1 MENEVIPGQ
10 NVRRNLSLSDSILNN
25 LSRKKE
31 NVSNIDSIAK
41 CEKNDITY
49 GYYRDLRVDIIFFTL
64 TLNKISN
71 MRSRYLYRKLASF
84 DIPTRD
90 NIHRYECNTSI
101 ILSHCFLECFCL
113 LELMS
118 VNSKSHVGTLPP
130 FYETLTQNEDVMT
143 SNTYLKYN
151 HPS

>member
-1 MENEVIPGQ
+1 
-10 NVRRNLSLSDSILNN
+10 
-25 LSRKKE
+25 
-31 NVSNIDSIAK
+31 
-41 CEKNDITY
+41 
-49 GYYRDLRVDIIFFTL
+49 
-64 TLNKISN
+64 

-90 NIHRYECNTSI
+90 NIHRYECNNSI

-143 SNTYLKYN
+143 SNTYLKNITTQVSRHKGWFDFN
-151 HPS
+151 HFSWAGSNQNSLTVIRWSSQKEFINRSYIIFSKSYLYSGLV